1 MIKKRTICVLGGT
14 GFVGRHL
21 IGELIKEAYLVKV
34 LSRKRERH
42 RELLVLPGVSVIN
55 ANVYNAKELNR
66 HLAGV
71 DIVINLVGILNQRGH
86 NNSFN
91 VSHIELTEKV
101 IAACKKNNISRL
113 LHMSALN
120 ADAEKGASQYLK
132 SKGVAENSV
141 HKADGINVTSF
152 RPSVIFGQDD
162 DFFNRFAGLLKISP
176 PIFPLACAESK
187 FAPIYVGDVVNCFV
201 KAIDNRSTYGQR
213 YELCGPEVYSL
224 KQLVEFTASQIG
236 IKRHVLGLG
245 NGLSSLQATLLGL
258 LPTKPFS
265 RDNYN
270 SLQVDSIC
278 DEEFPAIFNTIPKS
292 VEAIMPKYLAQQNS
306 RRKYYNYRANARRN
320 NAKN

>member
-1 MIKKRTICVLGGT
+1 MLFR
-14 GFVGRHL
+14 
-21 IGELIKEAYLVKV
+21 
-34 LSRKRERH
+34 S
-42 RELLVLPGVSVIN
+42 
-55 ANVYNAKELNR
+55 
-66 HLAGV
+66 
-71 DIVINLVGILNQRGH
+71 
-86 NNSFN
+86 
-91 VSHIELTEKV
+91 
-101 IAACKKNNISRL
+101 
-113 LHMSALN
+113 
-120 ADAEKGASQYLK
+120 
-132 SKGVAENSV
+132 
-141 HKADGINVTSF
+141 NVTSF

>member
-1 MIKKRTICVLGGT
+1 MEKRTVCVLGGT

-21 IGELIKEAYLVKV
+21 VGELTKVGYFVRV

-55 ANVYNAKELNR
+55 ANVYNSKELNR

-71 DIVINLVGILNQRGH
+71 SIVINLVGILNQRGH

-91 VSHIELTEKV
+91 VSHIELTEKI
-101 IAACKKNNISRL
+101 IAACKKNNIRRL

-120 ADAEKGASQYLK
+120 ADAEKGASKYLK
-132 SKGVAENSV
+132 SKGVAENLA
-141 HKADGINVTSF
+141 HDAQGINVTSF
-152 RPSVIFGQDD
+152 RPSVIFGPDD
-162 DFFNRFAGLLKISP
+162 DFFNRFASLLKITPS
-176 PIFPLACAESK
+176 IFPLACPKSK
-187 FAPIYVGDVVNCFV
+187 FAPVYIGDVVSCFV
-201 KAIDNRSTYGQR
+201 KAINNQNTYGQR

-236 IKRHVLGLG
+236 VKRRVVGLG
-245 NGLSSLQATLLGL
+245 HGLSNLQACVLEL

-265 RDNYN
+265 RDNYK

-278 DEEFPAIFNTIPKS
+278 DEAFPAIFNTIPKS
-292 VEAIMPKYLAQQNS
+292 VEAVMPKYLALKNS
-306 RRKYYNYRANARRN
+306 RGRYYDYRANARRN
-320 NAKN
+320 